1 MTTLITDRGR
11 HPGKRFSL
19 EHSLDPWHA
28 WVRAMMLLA
37 LLLPLP
43 VTVSW
48 LSAQGLAAE
57 LTSLSSALLFA
68 LLLLTTWAALSTP
81 LVLLVSVISLT
92 LTLTAR
98 WEQASRP
105 QDLAFPALLAH
116 AVMGAALLIPAVAVL
131 WIDLDIAGLN
141 PHFSLLA
148 LGLLLPLGWNLWHNP
163 LRDDPEF
170 GWRRRNGPQDE
181 SEQQEAEA

>member
-1 MTTLITDRGR
+1 MTTLITDRDG
-11 HPGKRFSL
+11 PPEKRFSL
-19 EHSLDPWHA
+19 ERSLDPWHA

-43 VTVSW
+43 AAVSW
-48 LSAQGLAAE
+48 LSVQGLATAG
-57 LTSLSSALLFA
+57 LSSLGGLLLFT

-92 LTLTAR
+92 LTAR
-98 WEQASRP
+98 WDQASQR
-105 QDLAFPALLAH
+105 QDLAFPDLLSH
-116 AVMGAALLIPAVAVL
+116 GVIGAALLIPAVAVL
-131 WIDLDIAGLN
+131 WIELDIAGLN

-163 LRDDPEF
+163 LRNDPEF
-170 GWRRRNGPQDE
+170 GWGKK